1 MNEQYDKINQ
11 NRYEGNGWS
20 KYQLMVLQQLE
31 DHHKVLQNLNKEL
44 IDLKQSLAVSET
56 ELKMWRTQTMVD
68 VEDLTKNL
76 SHILHDERGLS
87 RKLLEVERQLNVEEQ
102 VATRTRANW
111 AFYSAILIFFVNILF
126 VQLFCCIVRLTF
138 VCWYL

>member
-126 VQLFCCIVRLTF
+126 QAYEMFF
-138 VCWYL
+138 K